1 MKYKNIIFDFGNVL
15 GTFDPDYILKQFCDS
30 PEDFP
35 ILYDAAFKNW
45 QALDAG
51 HVDYEDYIQ
60 TALATVPKRLHP
72 QLNTFFKDWY
82 LYLSAIPQTW
92 EFFRELKAREV
103 PVYLL
108 SNAPTYFAEHIMEV
122 CEILSGFD
130 GILFSGPVH
139 CAKPDSKFYQLLF
152 KRFNLKPEECF
163 FIDDNADNIKA
174 SKALG
179 MDGIVFTG
187 DIEAVKC
194 AIEF

>member
-35 ILYDAAFKNW
+35 ILYDAAYKNW

-51 HVDYEDYIQ
+51 SIDYEDYIQ
-60 TALATVPKRLHP
+60 TALASVPQHLHP
-72 QLNTFFKDWY
+72 QLNAFFKDWY
-82 LYLSAIPQTW
+82 LHLPARSQTW
-92 EFFRELKAREV
+92 EFFHELKAQHLS
-103 PVYLL
+103 VYLL
-108 SNAPTYFAEHIMEV
+108 SNAPTYFAEHAMEI
-122 CEILSGFD
+122 CEILSDFD

-139 CAKPDSKFYQLLF
+139 CSKPDAKIYQLLF
-152 KRFNLKPEECF
+152 ERFNLKPEECF

-174 SKALG
+174 SKSLG

-187 DIEAVKC
+187 DIEAVKR
-194 AIEF
+194 AIDF